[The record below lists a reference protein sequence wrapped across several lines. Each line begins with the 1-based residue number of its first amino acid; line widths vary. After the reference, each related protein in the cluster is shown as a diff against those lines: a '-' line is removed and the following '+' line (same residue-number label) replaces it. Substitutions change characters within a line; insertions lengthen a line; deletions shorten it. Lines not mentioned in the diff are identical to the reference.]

1 MSMYIVTRK
10 ADGAQV
16 YVYSAGSPIEW
27 QGMEFATF
35 DHVEQPEPVAT
46 VVPAPSLYGGRRDLT
61 VLEFMRLFTPVERI
75 TIRAA
80 GAADP
85 RAADYLDMMYHA
97 DVVHLDDP
105 DTQTAL
111 AMFEADGILTAAR
124 RIEVNNG

>member
-1 MSMYIVTRK
+1 MSRYIVTRK

-16 YVYSAGSPIEW
+16 YSYNAEAPIEW

-61 VLEFMRLFTPVERI
+61 VLEFIRLFTSSERI
-75 TIRAA
+75 AIRSAA
-80 GAADP
+80 EQSPA
-85 RAADYLDMMYHA
+85 AADYLDLMYHA
-97 DVVHLDDP
+97 DIVHLDDP

-111 AMFEADGILTAAR
+111 AMFEGVGILTAAR